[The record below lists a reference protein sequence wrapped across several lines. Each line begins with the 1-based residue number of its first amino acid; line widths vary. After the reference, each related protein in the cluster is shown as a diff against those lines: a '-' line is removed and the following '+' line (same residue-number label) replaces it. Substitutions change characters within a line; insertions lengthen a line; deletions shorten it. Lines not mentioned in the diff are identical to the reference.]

1 MATYFNTYP
10 TKFVT
15 TSGTGV
21 LAATGK
27 PVYLQ
32 AMYNGQL
39 SAQTVAIY
47 SGTTTVTMAIV
58 TMATKTYLTYPM
70 DGPGG
75 LTYQTIGNPGDGELR
90 LTFFYTPGT
99 ST

>member
-1 MATYFNTYP
+1 MSPSYNVANTN
-10 TKFVT
+10 FVI

-70 DGPGG
+70 AGPGG
-75 LTYQTIGNPGDGELR
+75 LTYQTLGNPGDAELR
-90 LTFFYTPGT
+90 LTFFYIPG
-99 ST
+99 